1 MHSPM
6 LRERRCDISGAD
18 RRMIRDITWQNN
30 TEISRQK
37 RKNSYP
43 MGNYASDF
51 IWNIASLADLGA
63 EGHAEMM
70 GTFSENAGKMLKVR
84 SECVGLSAGR
94 WDVTT
99 KKVCVSDR
107 REGPSVYA
115 YPGRKSE
122 FKNAYLRENV
132 YLCRWSGKM
141 RGMAV
146 SHSGPVS
153 SIRIRSVCH

>member
-70 GTFSENAGKMLKVR
+70 GTLSENAGKMLKVR

-94 WDVTT
+94 WDATT

-107 REGPSVYA
+107 REGPICISLSGEKIRVQKCLPA
-115 YPGRKSE
+115 GKCVS
-122 FKNAYLRENV
+122 LQVVRENEG
-132 YLCRWSGKM
+132 YGR
-141 RGMAV
+141 V
-146 SHSGPVS
+146 SFRPG
-153 SIRIRSVCH
+153 IQY

>member
-51 IWNIASLADLGA
+51 IWNIASLADLAA
-63 EGHAEMM
+63 EGPTEKR
-70 GTFSENAGKMLKVR
+70 GTFSENAGKMLKVPPER
-84 SECVGLSAGR
+84 
-94 WDVTT
+94 T
-99 KKVCVSDR
+99 
-107 REGPSVYA
+107 GPST
-115 YPGRKSE
+115 GRKGL
-122 FKNAYLRENV
+122 FGIK
-132 YLCRWSGKM
+132 
-141 RGMAV
+141 
-146 SHSGPVS
+146 
-153 SIRIRSVCH
+153 SVPEGDKLLHRAGH